1 MAITSKEINLAQLDE
16 ELGSK
21 GLIADFNDETKKLII
36 PAEGSDVTNAQLET
50 AIANHIAIDPNA
62 AKEAAKAKLIALGL
76 GVQDLAALGL

>member
-21 GLIADFNDETKKLII
+21 GLIGNFNDETNKLIL
-36 PAEGSDVTNAQLET
+36 PAEGSDVTDAQLEA

-62 AKEAAKAKLIALGL
+62 AKESAKAKLIALGL
-76 GVQDLAALGL
+76 GVQDLTALGL